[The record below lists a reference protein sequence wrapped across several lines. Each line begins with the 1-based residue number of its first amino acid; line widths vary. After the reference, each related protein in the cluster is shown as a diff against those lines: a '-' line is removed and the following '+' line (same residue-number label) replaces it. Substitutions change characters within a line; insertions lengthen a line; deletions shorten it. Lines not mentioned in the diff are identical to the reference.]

1 MERSDL
7 DGALLERLGGTFLFR
22 ATPPGLMEA
31 VLLDRRCFRARVRK
45 GRTIYTPEDFRRCLG
60 LLVSGTVQV
69 SKENLIVSVL
79 GPGELF
85 GAAALFNDEEAYVT
99 TLTAR
104 SDCDLVFFPQSL
116 VEDLMS
122 SCPAV
127 ARSYISYLSGRIR
140 FLNGKIQGL
149 IAPTA
154 ERKLEQY
161 LAAHV
166 RDDWVE
172 LDCPA
177 TGLAKRLNVSRASLY
192 RAFDA
197 LEAAGAIR
205 REWKRIRILDGEALR
220 HEALE

>member
-7 DGALLERLGGTFLFR
+7 DGALLERMGAAFLFR

-85 GAAALFNDEEAYVT
+85 GAAALFNDEEEYVT

-104 SDCDLVFFPQSL
+104 TDCDLVFFPQSL

-172 LDCPA
+172 PDCPA

-197 LEAAGAIR
+197 LEAAGAIK
-205 REWKRIRILDGEALR
+205 REGKRIRILDGEALR
-220 HEALE
+220 RGAVE

>member
-7 DGALLERLGGTFLFR
+7 DGALLARLGGTFLFR

-205 REWKRIRILDGEALR
+205 REGKRIRILDGEALR
-220 HEALE
+220 HGALE